1 MSVVKAKSAYAVA
14 KERCDDSAGNVKD
27 VCVKAAQA
35 VEAKALAD
43 AKLGQK
49 IGAVQGDAADAK
61 RDADY
66 QLATEKC
73 EALAGDAKSACVATS
88 KTTYGKS

>member
-1 MSVVKAKSAYAVA
+1 MSVVKVKSAYAVA

-27 VCVKAAQA
+27 VCVKVAQA